1 MKPELKWWRIIA
13 RPFALLFIP
22 IDIYFGHATLLYLLG
37 GLSVIFIGTDLYR
50 IFSKNPLTSLFKRK
64 EAHRFSSMTSF
75 LVSVF
80 ISFLL
85 FHDQVAYLCLVFIIF
100 GDLAG
105 KMVGIRF
112 GRRRIIFGRT
122 LEGSLGFLGGSLVSG
137 FILCIILHI
146 EFSWLVIGA
155 VFATLVEL
163 FSFYLDDNFTVQILT
178 GGCLEALIYFEV
190 I

>member
-22 IDIYFGHATLLYLLG
+22 IDIYFGHAILLYLIG
-37 GLSVIFIGTDLYR
+37 GLCVIFIGIDLYR

-100 GDLAG
+100 GDLAA
-105 KMVGIRF
+105 KMVGVRF
-112 GRRRIIFGRT
+112 GRRRLIYGRT

-137 FILCIILHI
+137 FILCAILHI
-146 EFSWLVIGA
+146 EFSWLLIGA
-155 VFATLVEL
+155 FVATLVEL